1 MYRQISRE
9 MLEFINASPCAR
21 HAVENLTTSFIAE
34 DYIELSEN
42 EEWNIKRGGR
52 YYVSRAGSSL
62 IAFRI
67 PNDEISSFQ
76 AVLTHN
82 DSPSLKL
89 KPNFELDT
97 ADFKRFSV
105 EKYGGPI
112 LESFFD
118 TPLGIAGSVTVN
130 SGDGVC
136 EKSVYLENACIIPR
150 TPPHLSKEQG
160 TNPAV
165 DMCPLYAVGRADG
178 LMSVIA
184 SSLSVSCDDILSHDL
199 YVVPC
204 VKGVIWGE
212 KGELVSSPRL
222 DNLQSVFT
230 SFAGFLNSDECTA
243 IPVMAVFDNEEIG
256 SGGEEGAG
264 STFLSDTLER
274 ISASLGKSH
283 EEHLRLLA
291 NSFFVSADGAHARH
305 PNHPE
310 LFDAANSPTLNGGVA
325 IKYNANKRYTT
336 TAVSAGLFMQIAK
349 MAQVPC
355 QTYSNRSD
363 IAGGSTLGHIS
374 QSQSSVLTVDVG
386 ASMLAMHSAF
396 ETAGAKDTEY
406 LARVFEMFYSVSVE
420 RENNG
425 YVIK

>member
-9 MLEFINASPCAR
+9 MLDFINSSPCAR
-21 HAVENLTTSFIAE
+21 LAVENLTASFIAE
-34 DYIELSEN
+34 DYIELYEN
-42 EEWNIKRGGR
+42 EVWNIKRGGR
-52 YYVSRAGSSL
+52 YYVSRAGASL

-67 PNDEISSFQ
+67 PNDEVSSFQ
-76 AVLTHN
+76 TVLTHT
-82 DSPSLKL
+82 DSPALKL

-97 ADFKRFSV
+97 AEFKKLSV
-105 EKYGGPI
+105 EKYGGPL

-118 TPLGIAGSVTVN
+118 TPLGIAGSVTVC
-130 SGDGVC
+130 SGDGVI
-136 EKSVYLENACIIPR
+136 EKTVYLENVCIIPR

-160 TNPAV
+160 TNPAL
-165 DMCPLYAVGRADG
+165 DMCPLYAVGNADG
-178 LMSVIA
+178 VTSLIA
-184 SSLSVSCDDILSHDL
+184 STLAVSRDDILAHDL
-199 YVVPC
+199 YVVPSS
-204 VKGVIWGE
+204 KGIIWGE
-212 KGELVSSPRL
+212 KGEFVSSPRL
-222 DNLQSVFT
+222 DNLQSVFA
-230 SFAGFLNSDECTA
+230 SFAGFLNSDETTA

-274 ISASLGKSH
+274 ISRALGKSY
-283 EEHLRLLA
+283 EEHLRLLSD
-291 NSFFVSADGAHARH
+291 SFFVSADGAHARH

-310 LFDAANSPTLNGGVA
+310 LFDAANSPILNGGVA

-336 TAVSAGLFMQIAK
+336 TSVSAGLFRQIAK

-374 QSQSSVLTVDVG
+374 QAQASVLTVDVG
-386 ASMLAMHSAF
+386 APMLAMHSAF
-396 ETAGAKDTEY
+396 ETAGALDTEY